1 MASIPNADKYK
12 PEDFKIDRGRPPT
25 SASRGIADTGT
36 AIAELGLAADDMQRF
51 QNVTRANVL
60 GNPNAASKLTQSV
73 LGASKG
79 PLAEGASRGARALR
93 VGSNAARLGS
103 LTSPLALY
111 TLADMGTAMYRDDGR
126 GLSEMGGD
134 AIGGAVGKMMY
145 GSGDGYGDNDGM
157 RTLAQENERREA
169 AGEAALSAPESVA
182 FLESLNPSG
191 VTPSANNTNSTTNS
205 TMAPEFTPSLTSDDL
220 SGNPYAS
227 MVLGQ
232 QTATQ
237 GAEKAK
243 ISKSLDATGAV
254 KDLDKS
260 EEMQTLREENARREA
275 QGLPNLSAPESV
287 QFLNAVNPETFNAL
301 NEKFQNQ
308 DQQVV
313 NNFIAQQQAQQA
325 QQAQA
330 GQGAQAPNL
339 QQALAPTGNLPFGGG
354 AAPQGGLIG
363 SYQAPDGQNIGMFQG
378 QPNAPINQ
386 QQLDALSGQMVE
398 SGAPFISG
406 GMTDE
411 SGQTIAGPAGRPEG
425 MKPFVNAMGQVEYAD
440 PQTAASMNQIEA
452 QRMQEQK
459 AAQQRAIQSIA
470 SRGQVPQ
477 EAQQGS
483 PQANFIERMKT
494 AEENPLNKQEIAQ
507 GEAMARSM
515 GTTFDPETGYSRD
528 AFLNDRAK
536 PRSSG
541 QPGDRSGRS
550 AYEQASMDREARIA
564 AKPDFNATFGGSAA
578 SASDGL
584 SDSQRNKIYGR
595 GSKEA
600 EMSKAGIN
608 PQTGR
613 RYAEEEE
620 EGRRQNEYDDARI
633 ASLGKTDPT
642 KLQEA
647 KGQVLA
653 IMESMDFNGDQAQR
667 DSTYRQ
673 LLMGLLGNMDTFDAS
688 TLVG

>member
-1 MASIPNADKYK
+1 MATIPDTGKDK
-12 PEDFKIDRGRPPT
+12 PEDFKIDRGSPPT

-36 AIAELGLAADDMQRF
+36 AIAELGLLADDAPRF

-73 LGASKG
+73 LGAPKG
-79 PLAEGASRGARALR
+79 TLAEGASRGARALR
-93 VGSNAARLGS
+93 FGSNAARLGS

-169 AGEAALSAPESVA
+169 SGEAALSASESVA
-182 FLESLNPSG
+182 FLKSLNPSG

-205 TMAPEFTPSLTSDDL
+205 TMAPESTPPLTSDDL

-243 ISKSLDATGAV
+243 TKENLDATGAV

-386 QQLDALSGQMVE
+386 AQLDSLSGQMVE

-425 MKPFVNAMGQVEYAD
+425 MSPFIDQSGKVAYAD
-440 PQTAASMNQIEA
+440 PETANRMNALAGQEA
-452 QRMQEQK
+452 QENR
-459 AAQQRAIQSIA
+459 AAQQRFLA
-470 SRGQVPQ
+470 SDAAKEMSNRQLNAVINSTYSQ
-477 EAQQGS
+477 ESKAREGRLAARDKQPGES
-483 PQANFIERMKT
+483 QADRDT
-494 AEENPLNKQEIAQ
+494 RIAQ
-507 GEAMARSM
+507 SR
-515 GTTFDPETGYSRD
+515 TTGSTG
-528 AFLNDRAK
+528 
-536 PRSSG
+536 SSG
-541 QPGDRSGRS
+541 SSS
-550 AYEQASMDREARIA
+550 A
-564 AKPDFNATFGGSAA
+564 
-578 SASDGL
+578 DGL
-584 SDSQRNKIYGR
+584 TDNQRSKIYGS

-613 RYAEEEE
+613 RYAEEQE
-620 EGRRQNEYDDARI
+620 EGRRQEAYDDARI
-633 ASLGKTDPT
+633 ASLEQSDPT
-642 KLQEA
+642 KMQEA
-647 KGQVLA
+647 RQQALELMRT
-653 IMESMDFNGDQAQR
+653 IDFGGDENAR
-667 DSTYRQ
+667 NSTYRQ
-673 LLMGLLGNMDTFDAS
+673 ILMQLLTNIDSFDAS
-688 TLVG
+688 AILDPTPKT

>member
-1 MASIPNADKYK
+1 MATIPYTDKDK

-60 GNPNAASKLTQSV
+60 GNPNTASKLTQSV

-260 EEMQTLREENARREA
+260 EEMQTMREENARREA
-275 QGLPNLSAPESV
+275 QGLPNLSAPESG

-354 AAPQGGLIG
+354 AAPQGSLIG
-363 SYQAPDGQNIGMFQG
+363 GYQAPDGQNIGMFQG
-378 QPNAPINQ
+378 QPNAPIGQ
-386 QQLDALSGQMVE
+386 AQLDSLSGQMVE

-411 SGQTIAGPAGRPEG
+411 SGRTIAGPAGRPEG
-425 MKPFVNAMGQVEYAD
+425 MKPFIDQSGQVAFAD
-440 PQTAASMNQIEA
+440 PETANRMNALAGKEA
-452 QRMQEQK
+452 QENR
-459 AAQQRAIQSIA
+459 AAQQRFLA
-470 SRGQVPQ
+470 SDAAKEMSNRQLNAVINSTYSQ
-477 EAQQGS
+477 ES
-483 PQANFIERMKT
+483 K
-494 AEENPLNKQEIAQ
+494 
-507 GEAMARSM
+507 AR
-515 GTTFDPETGYSRD
+515 E
-528 AFLNDRAK
+528 DRL
-536 PRSSG
+536 
-541 QPGDRSGRS
+541 
-550 AYEQASMDREARIA
+550 AS
-564 AKPDFNATFGGSAA
+564 KPDFNDAVSDRDRRAARGQGTSTADLVDMAKGNAKDATPREVA
-578 SASDGL
+578 
-584 SDSQRNKIYGR
+584 R
-595 GSKEA
+595 GAKVA
-600 EMSKAGIN
+600 ESNGIN
-608 PQTGR
+608 PLTGNKIED
-613 RYAEEEE
+613 EEDDR
-620 EGRRQNEYDDARI
+620 RRQADFDDARI
-633 ASLGKTDPT
+633 ASLTQEDPT
-642 KLQEA
+642 KLQEVQSQVDALLDGYSGQAGDDMTEKERDDLRRQMIFKLLNPNADIYENPFAA
-647 KGQVLA
+647 K
-653 IMESMDFNGDQAQR
+653 
-667 DSTYRQ
+667 TP
-673 LLMGLLGNMDTFDAS
+673 DTQ
-688 TLVG
+688 

>member
-1 MASIPNADKYK
+1 
-12 PEDFKIDRGRPPT
+12 
-25 SASRGIADTGT
+25 
-36 AIAELGLAADDMQRF
+36 
-51 QNVTRANVL
+51 
-60 GNPNAASKLTQSV
+60 
-73 LGASKG
+73 
-79 PLAEGASRGARALR
+79 
-93 VGSNAARLGS
+93 
-103 LTSPLALY
+103 
-111 TLADMGTAMYRDDGR
+111 
-126 GLSEMGGD
+126 
-134 AIGGAVGKMMY
+134 
-145 GSGDGYGDNDGM
+145 
-157 RTLAQENERREA
+157 
-169 AGEAALSAPESVA
+169 
-182 FLESLNPSG
+182 
-191 VTPSANNTNSTTNS
+191 
-205 TMAPEFTPSLTSDDL
+205 
-220 SGNPYAS
+220 
-227 MVLGQ
+227 
-232 QTATQ
+232 
-237 GAEKAK
+237 
-243 ISKSLDATGAV
+243 
-254 KDLDKS
+254 
-260 EEMQTLREENARREA
+260 
-275 QGLPNLSAPESV
+275 
-287 QFLNAVNPETFNAL
+287 
-301 NEKFQNQ
+301 
-308 DQQVV
+308 
-313 NNFIAQQQAQQA
+313 
-325 QQAQA
+325 
-330 GQGAQAPNL
+330 
-339 QQALAPTGNLPFGGG
+339 
-354 AAPQGGLIG
+354 
-363 SYQAPDGQNIGMFQG
+363 
-378 QPNAPINQ
+378 
-386 QQLDALSGQMVE
+386 
-398 SGAPFISG
+398 
-406 GMTDE
+406 
-411 SGQTIAGPAGRPEG
+411 
-425 MKPFVNAMGQVEYAD
+425 
-440 PQTAASMNQIEA
+440 
-452 QRMQEQK
+452 
-459 AAQQRAIQSIA
+459 
-470 SRGQVPQ
+470 
-477 EAQQGS
+477 
-483 PQANFIERMKT
+483 MKT

>member
-1 MASIPNADKYK
+1 MATARNQPK
-12 PEDFKIDRGRPPT
+12 PEDDSRFNIDRGSPPT

-60 GNPNAASKLTQSV
+60 GNPNTASKLTQSV

-260 EEMQTLREENARREA
+260 EEMQTMREENARREA

-354 AAPQGGLIG
+354 AAPQGSLIG
-363 SYQAPDGQNIGMFQG
+363 GYQAPDGQNIGMFQG
-378 QPNAPINQ
+378 QPNAPIGQ
-386 QQLDALSGQMVE
+386 AQLDSLSGQMVE

-411 SGQTIAGPAGRPEG
+411 SGRTIAGPAGRPEG
-425 MKPFVNAMGQVEYAD
+425 MKPFIDQSGQVAFAD
-440 PQTAASMNQIEA
+440 PETANRMNALAGKEA
-452 QRMQEQK
+452 QENR
-459 AAQQRAIQSIA
+459 AAQQRFLA
-470 SRGQVPQ
+470 SDAAKEMSNRQLNSVINSTYSQ
-477 EAQQGS
+477 ES
-483 PQANFIERMKT
+483 K
-494 AEENPLNKQEIAQ
+494 
-507 GEAMARSM
+507 AR
-515 GTTFDPETGYSRD
+515 E
-528 AFLNDRAK
+528 DRL
-536 PRSSG
+536 
-541 QPGDRSGRS
+541 
-550 AYEQASMDREARIA
+550 AS
-564 AKPDFNATFGGSAA
+564 KPDFNDAVSDRDRRAARGQGTSTADLVDMAKGNAKDATPREVA
-578 SASDGL
+578 
-584 SDSQRNKIYGR
+584 R
-595 GSKEA
+595 GAKVA
-600 EMSKAGIN
+600 ESNGIN
-608 PQTGR
+608 PLTGNKIED
-613 RYAEEEE
+613 EEDDR
-620 EGRRQNEYDDARI
+620 RRQADFDDARI
-633 ASLGKTDPT
+633 ASLTQEDPT
-642 KLQEA
+642 KLQEVQSQVDALLDGYSGQAGDDMTEKERDDLRRQMIFKLLNPNADIYENPFAA
-647 KGQVLA
+647 K
-653 IMESMDFNGDQAQR
+653 
-667 DSTYRQ
+667 TP
-673 LLMGLLGNMDTFDAS
+673 DTQ
-688 TLVG
+688 

>member
-1 MASIPNADKYK
+1 MATIPYTDKDK

-60 GNPNAASKLTQSV
+60 GNPNTASKLTQSV

-260 EEMQTLREENARREA
+260 EEMQTMREENARREA
-275 QGLPNLSAPESV
+275 QGLPNLSAPESG

-354 AAPQGGLIG
+354 AAPQGSLIG
-363 SYQAPDGQNIGMFQG
+363 GYQAPDGQNIGMFQG
-378 QPNAPINQ
+378 QPNAPIGQ
-386 QQLDALSGQMVE
+386 AQLDSLSGQMVE

-411 SGQTIAGPAGRPEG
+411 SGRTIAGPAGRPEG
-425 MKPFVNAMGQVEYAD
+425 MKPFIDQSGQVAFAD
-440 PQTAASMNQIEA
+440 PETANRMNALAGKEA
-452 QRMQEQK
+452 QENR
-459 AAQQRAIQSIA
+459 AAQQRFLA
-470 SRGQVPQ
+470 SDAAKEMSNRQLNAVINSTYSQ
-477 EAQQGS
+477 ES
-483 PQANFIERMKT
+483 K
-494 AEENPLNKQEIAQ
+494 
-507 GEAMARSM
+507 AR
-515 GTTFDPETGYSRD
+515 E
-528 AFLNDRAK
+528 DRL
-536 PRSSG
+536 
-541 QPGDRSGRS
+541 
-550 AYEQASMDREARIA
+550 AS
-564 AKPDFNATFGGSAA
+564 KPDFNDAVSDRDRRAARGEGTSTADLVDMAKGNAKDATPREVA
-578 SASDGL
+578 
-584 SDSQRNKIYGR
+584 R
-595 GSKEA
+595 GAKVA
-600 EMSKAGIN
+600 ESNGIN
-608 PQTGR
+608 PLTGNKIED
-613 RYAEEEE
+613 EEDDR
-620 EGRRQNEYDDARI
+620 RRQADFDDARI
-633 ASLGKTDPT
+633 ASLTQEDPT
-642 KLQEA
+642 KLQEVQSQVDALLDGYSGQAGDDMTEKERDDLRRQMIFKLLNPNADIYENPFAA
-647 KGQVLA
+647 K
-653 IMESMDFNGDQAQR
+653 
-667 DSTYRQ
+667 TP
-673 LLMGLLGNMDTFDAS
+673 DTQ
-688 TLVG
+688 